1 MVHTSEVKS
10 KKRPIE
16 VIKLSDREIPVNE
29 DLLKILRKYVL
40 TQMTLEELARE
51 LGLESWE
58 KAYEFVKAVP
68 AWLMWTPFT
77 MWEITE

>member
-1 MVHTSEVKS
+1 VVHTSEVKS

>member
-1 MVHTSEVKS
+1 MSSEVKS

>member
-1 MVHTSEVKS
+1 VVHTFEVKS

>member
-1 MVHTSEVKS
+1 VIWMSEVKG

-16 VIKLSDREIPVNE
+16 VIKLSDSEIPVDE
-29 DLLKILRKYVL
+29 DLLKVLKKYAM
-40 TQMTLEELARE
+40 TQMTLEELAKE
-51 LGLESWE
+51 LKLGSWE

-68 AWLMWTPFT
+68 AWLVWTPFT

>member
-1 MVHTSEVKS
+1 MSEVKS

-16 VIKLSDREIPVNE
+16 VIKLSDREIPITE
-29 DLLKILRKYVL
+29 DLLKILRKYVM

-58 KAYEFVKAVP
+58 KAYEFVKTVP
-68 AWLMWTPFT
+68 AWLIWTPFT

>member
-1 MVHTSEVKS
+1 MSEVKS

-16 VIKLSDREIPVNE
+16 IIKLSDMEIPINE

-51 LGLESWE
+51 LGLGSWE
-58 KAYEFVKAVP
+58 KAYEFVKSVP
-68 AWLMWTPFT
+68 AWLIWTPFT

>member
-1 MVHTSEVKS
+1 VHTSEVKS